1 MYSCALLEGHG
12 WLRSKIRKLD
22 GGLSTA
28 MELNGNKLST
38 SLWTGELIRTAPD
51 EITKAHIDFINAG
64 AEIIITSAY
73 QLSYLGCGN
82 RGWSELQT
90 DEAIYKST
98 QLAKDAVS
106 QSGKDVKVAASV
118 GPYGAALADG
128 SEYRGN
134 YGVGKTALKDF
145 HAKRIE
151 LLIAS
156 NPDYLALET
165 MPDTQEVEVLLDL
178 LSDCPIPYW
187 ISYSCKAGNQ
197 TNAGQSFASAVDLAQ
212 SAMAV
217 GVNCTAPELINELLE
232 SASSSIPY
240 VVYPNSGRKWDA
252 VKKEWIGTTEI
263 GFADS
268 LVKEWIDLG
277 AEIIG
282 GCCGIGPKEIAS
294 LRLS

>member
-1 MYSCALLEGHG
+1 M
-12 WLRSKIRKLD
+12 KKLD

-28 MELNGNKLST
+28 LELNGNKLST
-38 SLWTGELIRTAPD
+38 SLWTGELIRSAPD
-51 EITKAHIDFINAG
+51 EITKAHLDFVNAG

-73 QLSYLGCGN
+73 QLSYLGCGK

-90 DEAIYKST
+90 DEALYKST

-145 HAKRIE
+145 HAKRVE

-165 MPDTQEVEVLLDL
+165 MPDTQEVEVLLEL
-178 LSDCPIPYW
+178 LSDCPIPFW
-187 ISYSCKAGNQ
+187 ISYSCKEGNQ

-217 GVNCTAPELINELLE
+217 GINCTAPELISGLLR
-232 SASSSIPY
+232 SASSAIPF

-252 VKKEWIGTTEI
+252 VAKEWIGTTEV

-294 LRLS
+294 LRIS

>member
-1 MYSCALLEGHG
+1 V
-12 WLRSKIRKLD
+12 IKLD

-28 MELNGNKLST
+28 LEINGNKLST
-38 SLWTGELIRTAPD
+38 SLWTGELIQTAPD
-51 EITKAHIDFINAG
+51 EITKAHLDFINAG
-64 AEIIITSAY
+64 AEIIITSSY

-134 YGVGKTALKDF
+134 YGVGKTALTDF

-187 ISYSCKAGNQ
+187 VSYSCKEGNQ

-217 GVNCTAPELINELLE
+217 GINCTAPELISGLLE
-232 SASSSIPY
+232 SAPSSIPY
-240 VVYPNSGRKWDA
+240 IVYPNSGRKWDA
-252 VKKEWIGTTEI
+252 VKKEWIGTNEV

-268 LVKEWIDLG
+268 LVEEWINLG